1 MLTNCM
7 SRIKDKEGVK
17 MNFRMSQAYP
27 EMKAHLDAISHLH
40 ISNVFTEHKDLYFPR
55 HVNVY
60 TMFRKS

>member
-1 MLTNCM
+1 
-7 SRIKDKEGVK
+7 